1 MILIWS
7 NIRIL
12 VIILSGAAHI
22 NVCWMQSSIWA
33 VGQNH
38 NFLEFFP
45 PLILMIALSK
55 HQYERWVDLTAKPL
69 NCSYWWYPYEPG
81 FWCTIN
87 VTCIPLSKICDGRF
101 DCHDYYKADE
111 RQACNLYPTTGKIKV
126 FSLKKRL
133 SIKFDTFSLGHLMKI
148 CNHKNCGNSKSTT

>member
-55 HQYERWVDLTAKPL
+55 HQYERWVDLTAQPL
-69 NCSYWWYPYEPG
+69 NCSYQWYPLLL
-81 FWCTIN
+81 CTKYLFIYFSDFLIFIFQVFALFN
-87 VTCIPLSKICDGRF
+87 DVAYVVGTYF
-101 DCHDYYKADE
+101 
-111 RQACNLYPTTGKIKV
+111 LYLDWKSNPAGTNAPQPTV
-126 FSLKKRL
+126 
-133 SIKFDTFSLGHLMKI
+133 
-148 CNHKNCGNSKSTT
+148 